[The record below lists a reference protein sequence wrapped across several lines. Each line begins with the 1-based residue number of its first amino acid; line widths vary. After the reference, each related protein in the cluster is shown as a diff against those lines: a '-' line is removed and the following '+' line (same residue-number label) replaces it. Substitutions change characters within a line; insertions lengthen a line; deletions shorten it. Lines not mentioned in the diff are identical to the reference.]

1 MVTEYI
7 GTAEP
12 VGSSHVANAPGVQV
26 SSATVRSEMV
36 ALERE
41 GYLVQPHTS
50 AGRIPTDKGYRFF
63 VDHLTGPG
71 VLGPTQRKQVSQ
83 FFDQVHGEMETVLER
98 ASGLLSELTSYAA
111 VVVGPSH
118 DTATIRSVQLVGLS
132 PLHALLV
139 VVLSDGAVEKRT
151 IDLDAET
158 SEDALAARRRP
169 ARRPPGRAARSRS
182 PGPSRPAGRPQVD
195 RLVAAAHLAFDS
207 LEGSMEA
214 DQVFVGG
221 PARLAESF
229 DAVETVRSVL
239 AILEQQLVV
248 VTLLRDVLDR
258 GLSVAIGTEHGFE
271 PLSSC
276 AVVVAPVSIDGQD
289 LGAVG
294 LLGPTR
300 MDYAAGHGRGPR
312 GGRAPRV
319 NASAGG
325 TMAVTDGLGDL
336 YALLGVGPDA
346 SDDEIKRAYRA
357 RARELHPDTNHGDP
371 AAEARF
377 KEVTVAYEVL
387 RDPETPG
394 PLRPLRPRGRLR
406 RPGRRRRGRLRLR
419 GRPGRH
425 LRGVLRPDGRGRQ
438 PPARARRSGA
448 DAEVRLGLE
457 FAEAVFGCRK
467 EISVRL
473 PATCA
478 HVRGPGHGAG
488 DRARHLHRLPGHRR
502 AAPGAPVPA
511 GAGRDQRRLLALQ
524 RHGRND
530 PQPLRR
536 LPRRGAPHAGEH
548 ASRWRCRPA
557 WRRARRCGWPIAA
570 RPASAAARAVRS
582 SCTSSSTPTRASSA
596 RPTTST
602 PR

>member
-1 MVTEYI
+1 MTPPIDSAPMTDAADERALNDRRAAILEAVVTEYI

-71 VLGPTQRKQVSQ
+71 VLGPSQRRQVSQ
-83 FFDQVHGEMETVLER
+83 FFEQVHGEMETVLER

-132 PLHALLV
+132 PLHVLLV

-158 SEDALAARRRP
+158 AEDTLAHAGTQLSAHLVGHTLTQPWSVP
-169 ARRPPGRAARSRS
+169 ASGSI
-182 PGPSRPAGRPQVD
+182 QVD
-195 RLVAAAHLAFDS
+195 QLVLSARLAFDS
-207 LEGSMEA
+207 LEGAMET

-300 MDYAAGHGRGPR
+300 MDYARAMAAAHVVGERLGQRISGGH
-312 GGRAPRV
+312 
-319 NASAGG
+319 
-325 TMAVTDGLGDL
+325 D
-336 YALLGVGPDA
+336 
-346 SDDEIKRAYRA
+346 
-357 RARELHPDTNHGDP
+357 
-371 AAEARF
+371 
-377 KEVTVAYEVL
+377 
-387 RDPETPG
+387 
-394 PLRPLRPRGRLR
+394 
-406 RPGRRRRGRLRLR
+406 
-419 GRPGRH
+419 GRH
-425 LRGVLRPDGRGRQ
+425 
-438 PPARARRSGA
+438 
-448 DAEVRLGLE
+448 
-457 FAEAVFGCRK
+457 
-467 EISVRL
+467 
-473 PATCA
+473 
-478 HVRGPGHGAG
+478 
-488 DRARHLHRLPGHRR
+488 
-502 AAPGAPVPA
+502 
-511 GAGRDQRRLLALQ
+511 
-524 RHGRND
+524 
-530 PQPLRR
+530 
-536 LPRRGAPHAGEH
+536 
-548 ASRWRCRPA
+548 
-557 WRRARRCGWPIAA
+557 
-570 RPASAAARAVRS
+570 
-582 SCTSSSTPTRASSA
+582 
-596 RPTTST
+596 
-602 PR
+602 